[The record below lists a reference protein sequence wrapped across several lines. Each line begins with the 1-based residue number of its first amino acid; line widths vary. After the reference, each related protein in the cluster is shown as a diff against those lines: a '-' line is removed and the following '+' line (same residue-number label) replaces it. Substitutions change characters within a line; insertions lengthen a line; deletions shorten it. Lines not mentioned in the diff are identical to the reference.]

1 MYKISNSPLKKKST
15 VSTPGAITNGSETP
29 QKISTCQM
37 ECLAIDRQKNDISF
51 TAPICDNLFTAQP
64 GLHRMTVIAHAII
77 LDSSNNHLHAGQ
89 NGGTFKITILKR
101 STDLKLNPGTPL
113 SLIAYLCVVHNLVFL
128 KSN

>member
-29 QKISTCQM
+29 QKISTCQI

-51 TAPICDNLFTAQP
+51 TAPICDNLFTAWFTSHDLSSP
-64 GLHRMTVIAHAII
+64 TP
-77 LDSSNNHLHAGQ
+77 SSNNHLHAGQ

-113 SLIAYLCVVHNLVFL
+113 SLIAYLFVVHNLVFL

>member
-1 MYKISNSPLKKKST
+1 MYKISNSPLKKNLLSALRGQLPMDLKHRRRFQPARWSALQLIGKKMT
-15 VSTPGAITNGSETP
+15 FLLQHLFVI
-29 QKISTCQM
+29 I
-37 ECLAIDRQKNDISF
+37 CL
-51 TAPICDNLFTAQP
+51 QP